1 MVQVLLSEHAQY
13 RWVFFFFF
21 FLSVVSAFQ
30 CGGKTVL
37 AQRVYVVYVENCGGL
52 LLLLL
57 LKKCFQSNPNEL
69 GHGLTCDV
77 SSVL

>member
-57 LKKCFQSNPNEL
+57 LKN
-69 GHGLTCDV
+69 
-77 SSVL
+77 SVFRVILMN